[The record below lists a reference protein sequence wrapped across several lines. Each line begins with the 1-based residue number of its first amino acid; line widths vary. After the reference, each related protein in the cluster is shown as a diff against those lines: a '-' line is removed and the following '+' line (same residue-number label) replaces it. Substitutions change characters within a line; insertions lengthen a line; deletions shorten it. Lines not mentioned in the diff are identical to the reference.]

1 MQQTIEGVPIA
12 ARWLE
17 ITPCRINNLRVFRRT
32 LTSESKAWPCNPA
45 DAGAVVLAAPTKA
58 NRPGLPP
65 LPPTDRQGT
74 YRAVAIIE
82 PMAVQELAE
91 VLDDIISAAAGMRL
105 TFELA
110 VEVNDEKGVLPRKM
124 EEINALLEKVN
135 PRLRL
140 HQ

>member
-1 MQQTIEGVPIA
+1 M
-12 ARWLE
+12 
-17 ITPCRINNLRVFRRT
+17 
-32 LTSESKAWPCNPA
+32 
-45 DAGAVVLAAPTKA
+45 
-58 NRPGLPP
+58 
-65 LPPTDRQGT
+65 

-105 TFELA
+105 TFEFA
-110 VEVNDEKGVLPRKM
+110 VEVNDDKGVFPGKM